1 MVPNSITISARDL
14 ERLETLLDTS
24 LTYAFPR
31 ERARLGE
38 VLAHA
43 SVAPEGTVP
52 RTIVTMG
59 STVICRVDTD
69 RAMEVTLVYP
79 WDADPD
85 HGLVSVLSPLGISLL
100 GLPVGSDVDWD
111 DEDGLPH
118 TLKVYEVLPG
128 RADV

>member
-1 MVPNSITISARDL
+1 MVPNTITISARDMR
-14 ERLETLLDTS
+14 RLETLLDTS

-31 ERARLGE
+31 ERARLGA

-43 SVAPEGTVP
+43 SIAPEGTLP
-52 RTIVTMG
+52 RAIVTMG
-59 STVICRVDTD
+59 SSVTCRVDTD

-79 WDADPD
+79 WDAAPEQ
-85 HGLVSVLSPLGISLL
+85 GLISVLSPLGMSLL

-118 TLKVYEVLPG
+118 TLRVYEVVPP
-128 RADV
+128 RND